1 MKRPLLISA
10 AAVTVTLAVAGCG
23 ASTSSGGS
31 SASSMSGMS
40 GMDNSSTTPSSSPG
54 ASDSASASG
63 SAGTSVRN
71 AADTMFA
78 QMMIP
83 HHQQAIEMSD
93 MLLAKQGIDQ
103 RVRDI
108 AQKIKAEQGPEIK
121 TLTSWLNAWGDP
133 TSMSSGSMSGGS
145 MGGMMSSGDMQ
156 KLQDASGVDAAKLFL
171 TQMTQH
177 HDSAISMAKQEVAN
191 GSNPDAVAM
200 AKSIVSS
207 QQQQMTQMKDLLT
220 KL

>member
-1 MKRPLLISA
+1 
-10 AAVTVTLAVAGCG
+10 
-23 ASTSSGGS
+23 
-31 SASSMSGMS
+31 
-40 GMDNSSTTPSSSPG
+40 
-54 ASDSASASG
+54 
-63 SAGTSVRN
+63 
-71 AADTMFA
+71 
-78 QMMIP
+78 
-83 HHQQAIEMSD
+83 

-108 AQKIKAEQGPEIK
+108 AQKIKAEQAPEIK

-133 TSMSSGSMSGGS
+133 TSTSSGSMSGGSMGGGSMGGGS

-191 GSNPDAVAM
+191 GSNPDAVAL

-207 QQQQMTQMKDLLT
+207 QQEQMTQMKDLLT